1 MYFAVPLEMPIVARE
16 HFNRW
21 YSEKAYYFA
30 ITFTDFPLQ
39 FVCVLIFVLITYF
52 MTGQPL
58 EMFRLAFILIITFE
72 LTLIAQGIGMVIGA
86 VFGVKVSNIT
96 FHSLHKLFYFHNNER
111 SFQIGAGIM
120 GPFVIA
126 PNFIF
131 CGFFVHLSDAS
142 PYLHWLFH
150 ISYLRFALE
159 GAIDSLFG
167 YNRPKLKCDKIYCHY
182 QIPGKFIKVIDM
194 HRNNFWSA
202 FIILSMILIAI
213 RILAF
218 LVIMWRLKR
227 R

>member
-1 MYFAVPLEMPIVARE
+1 MARE

-30 ITFTDFPLQ
+30 LTFTDFPLQ
-39 FVCVLIFVLITYF
+39 LFCVLIFVLITYV
-52 MTGQPL
+52 MTGQPH
-58 EMFRLAFILIITFE
+58 EFFRLAFILIITFE
-72 LTLIAQGIGMVIGA
+72 LTLIAQGIGMIIGA
-86 VFGVKVSNIT
+86 VCGVKV
-96 FHSLHKLFYFHNNER
+96 
-111 SFQIGAGIM
+111 GAIV

-150 ISYLRFALE
+150 TSYLRYAIE
-159 GAIDSLFG
+159 GATDALFG
-167 YNRPKLKCDKIYCHY
+167 YNRPKLKCDELYCHY
-182 QIPGKFIKVIDM
+182 QIPSKFIKVIDM
-194 HRNNFWSA
+194 HRNSFWSA
-202 FIILSMILIAI
+202 FIILLFILIAI